1 MKSMLVKKDWS
12 TASRRALSATEIIT
26 KLVELPGWTLDGDGA
41 GVAIQKTYHFSNYL
55 ETISFV
61 NAIAFVAERHDHH
74 PDLSVHYGQCVVRF
88 NTHDAKGIS
97 ITDIECA
104 VEVDALIAAR

>member
-1 MKSMLVKKDWS
+1 MSSMLVKKDWS

-26 KLVELPGWTLDGDGA
+26 KLVELPGWTLDGDGPQI
-41 GVAIQKTYHFSNYL
+41 AIQKTYLFSNYL

-61 NAIAFVAERHDHH
+61 NALAFVAERHDHH
-74 PDLSVHYGQCVVRF
+74 PELRVHFGKCVVRF
-88 NTHDAKGIS
+88 NTHDILGIS

-104 VEVDALIAAR
+104 TEVDALIAAR

>member
-1 MKSMLVKKDWS
+1 MTSMLVKKDWT

-26 KLVELPGWTLDGDGA
+26 KLVELPGWTLDGDGSLL
-41 GVAIQKTYHFSNYL
+41 AIQKTYYFSNYL

-61 NAIAFVAERHDHH
+61 NALAFVAERHDHH
-74 PDLSVHYGQCVVRF
+74 PELNVHYGKCVVRF
-88 NTHDAKGIS
+88 NTHDVKGIS

-104 VEVDALIAAR
+104 TAVNALIAVR